1 MTDQKVTLPITGMT
15 CVNCA
20 MNIERAV
27 NKLNGIKEANVNFA
41 AEQATVAFDPKIL
54 HVRNVVENIHGSGYT
69 VATAKVELPVTGMT
83 CANCAMNIER
93 ALNRKIQGV
102 INASVNFATERVYVE
117 YVPSISNIDEIVSII
132 KKQGMVLYLLMK
144 FLKVKILSW

>member
-1 MTDQKVTLPITGMT
+1 MADQKVTLPITGMT

-54 HVRNVVENIHGSGYT
+54 HVRDVVENIYGSGYA
-69 VATAKVELPVTGMT
+69 VATAKIG
-83 CANCAMNIER
+83 R
-93 ALNRKIQGV
+93 AHV
-102 INASVNFATERVYVE
+102 
-117 YVPSISNIDEIVSII
+117 
-132 KKQGMVLYLLMK
+132 
-144 FLKVKILSW
+144 